1 MASSSDVVVI
11 GAGAAGLAAARAIAA
26 AGHRVAVVEGRRR
39 MGGRI
44 LTEHDPEWEVPAELG
59 PEFLHGEAEDT
70 RRIVD
75 GAALGVLEI
84 PDRHASMSD
93 GRARP
98 MKDPWGRLL
107 AVRRRFASLGADM
120 SVAEALVRLRV
131 PAPERALARTFVE
144 GYYAVSL
151 DRASAKWLAAEPGE
165 DGPFRQYRL
174 TGGYH
179 GVVRWLAHGLDPERV
194 FVHLSTAAE
203 HVRWRRGRAEVGLR
217 RTFGVGRDRIRC
229 RAVVITV
236 PMGVLQAVP
245 GEPAALRFDPD
256 PPALARARRAVVSSN
271 VCKLLLRFREP
282 FWEKAAP
289 RGVDFLHDDAGPF
302 PTWWTANPLRAPVL
316 TAWAGGP
323 KADALAGLAE
333 GDLVAR
339 AVDALARMLG
349 RPRRTVASQ
358 LRSWKT
364 HDWRS
369 DPWSRG
375 AYASVAAGG
384 TAAQRALSRPVDGT
398 LFFAGEATEPKE
410 TGTVS
415 GALASG
421 ARAARQ
427 VLDALSG

>member
-1 MASSSDVVVI
+1 M
-11 GAGAAGLAAARAIAA
+11 
-26 AGHRVAVVEGRRR
+26 
-39 MGGRI
+39 
-44 LTEHDPEWEVPAELG
+44 
-59 PEFLHGEAEDT
+59 
-70 RRIVD
+70 
-75 GAALGVLEI
+75 
-84 PDRHASMSD
+84 
-93 GRARP
+93 
-98 MKDPWGRLL
+98 
-107 AVRRRFASLGADM
+107 
-120 SVAEALVRLRV
+120 
-131 PAPERALARTFVE
+131 
-144 GYYAVSL
+144 
-151 DRASAKWLAAEPGE
+151 
-165 DGPFRQYRL
+165 
-174 TGGYH
+174 
-179 GVVRWLAHGLDPERV
+179 
-194 FVHLSTAAE
+194 
-203 HVRWRRGRAEVGLR
+203 
-217 RTFGVGRDRIRC
+217 
-229 RAVVITV
+229 
-236 PMGVLQAVP
+236 
-245 GEPAALRFDPD
+245 
-256 PPALARARRAVVSSN
+256 
-271 VCKLLLRFREP
+271 
-282 FWEKAAP
+282 
-289 RGVDFLHDDAGPF
+289 
-302 PTWWTANPLRAPVL
+302 L